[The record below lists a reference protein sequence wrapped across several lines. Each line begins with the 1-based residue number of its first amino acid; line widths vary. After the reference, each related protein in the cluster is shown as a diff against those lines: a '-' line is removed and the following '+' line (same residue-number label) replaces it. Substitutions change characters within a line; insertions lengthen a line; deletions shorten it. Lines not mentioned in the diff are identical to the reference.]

1 MGVLRVFFGGVII
14 AAKLG
19 DFLCDLSKALT
30 DKTQVCGWAHVTRL
44 RSAKHVIKTLS
55 DCSV

>member
-1 MGVLRVFFGGVII
+1 MFFGGVII
-14 AAKLG
+14 AAKLS

-30 DKTQVCGWAHVTRL
+30 DKTQVCGLAHVTRL

-55 DCSV
+55 DCLV